1 MVKKEEGGAE
11 EVFSPALCGAA
22 KDGDGGKELLRHL
35 LKDKTSHIM
44 ALPTSHAPPAACR
57 QSSHES
63 IHSEEEDRPCSH
75 GNIVRRG
82 WVNGVQTEVCVVKTR
97 VCTCQ
102 ENGAELLDSR
112 NKLQRCK
119 RLARPEKDRPPQKNK
134 RRKKEDEELLLCCS
148 SSQPVLTH
156 LAQVSV
162 LAPG

>member
-97 VCTCQ
+97 VCVPVRRTVLSCWTP
-102 ENGAELLDSR
+102 GTSCSAAGDWLG
-112 NKLQRCK
+112 
-119 RLARPEKDRPPQKNK
+119 
-134 RRKKEDEELLLCCS
+134 RRKTDLPRKTRDARRRMRSCCC
-148 SSQPVLTH
+148 
-156 LAQVSV
+156 A
-162 LAPG
+162 APPPSPS